1 MSQTDGK
8 KLLVSSS
15 FLDRDPLEDALDCRV
30 DDMPEELKKL
40 TPPLREFRGV
50 IVPLQ
55 GDLKQIGQAYRKHGV
70 NLQFAA
76 DYIERRRKSARKA
89 KQLGLDARPYML
101 WYWCGKCHTD
111 LIAQFGETPICLS
124 CASVPS
130 TRELQKIFS
139 FEGVVARS
147 LRRDIPRN
155 HADLVQEIYMT
166 LPWHVPVESDEKPP
180 SPLLLD
186 ASFQKWRARTVI
198 LTFGIRVS
206 PSKARRVF
214 LHEVGHFFTTGD
226 GERIKKDPTHI
237 LRQELEKFNA
247 YALRKRGEPSY
258 LRFAAHQLPELL
270 ADAYSLYATNE
281 FPKRR
286 FPKLHEYM
294 QEIFQKEFTA
304 QQLDREDEFVQEQ
317 MEETARREWEAKK
330 KLVAELDIRVEEDPS
345 GQRWTMHFKADEI
358 YNIVPAARAEAI
370 HDVLQELAALK
381 LGVYVPYIDIDCDFQ
396 DDEIIVTVEPAI
408 GIDFKEARRVF
419 AENQRLREARGEAQ
433 SPP

>member
-1 MSQTDGK
+1 LSQTDSK
-8 KLLVSSS
+8 KLLVSIS
-15 FLDRDPLEDALDCRV
+15 FLDRDPVEDALDCRV

-55 GDLKQIGQAYRKHGV
+55 GDLKQIRQSYRKHGV

-101 WYWCGKCHTD
+101 RCWCGKCQAD

-130 TRELQKIFS
+130 KRELQKIFS
-139 FEGVVARS
+139 FEGVIARS

-180 SPLLLD
+180 SPWLLD
-186 ASFQKWRARTVI
+186 ASFQKWRARTVT
-198 LTFGIRVS
+198 LTFGIRVR
-206 PSKARRVF
+206 PNKARRVF
-214 LHEVGHFFTTGD
+214 LHEVGHLFTTGD

-247 YALRKRGEPSY
+247 YALRKRSEPSY
-258 LRFAAHQLPELL
+258 LRLVPPELL

-294 QEIFQKEFTA
+294 QTVFQKEFTA
-304 QQLDREDEFVQEQ
+304 QQLDREDEFVRAIHREQ
-317 MEETARREWEAKK
+317 MEEAARREREAKK

-358 YNIVPAARAEAI
+358 YKIVPAGRAEAI
-370 HDVLQELAALK
+370 DEVLQELAALK
-381 LGVYVPYIDIDCDFQ
+381 LRVYVPYIDIDYDFQ
-396 DDEIIVTVEPAI
+396 DDEIIVAVEPAI
-408 GIDFKEARRVF
+408 GIDFEEARRVF
-419 AENQRLREARGEAQ
+419 AEDQCTDRG
-433 SPP
+433 PNL